1 MDVRVQEGQEL
12 RRYLSTGSVL
22 RRNPWLGHGFALI
35 AFGVALVLRFAL
47 QGELPPGFPYLTFFP
62 AVIITTF
69 LAGTRPGLVSALLS
83 GLAAWY
89 WFIPPFGLFEVNYNT
104 AIALAFYVF
113 IVGVDISIIDAMV
126 RATERLD
133 EERATSARLAEQHRT
148 LFAELQHRVAN
159 NMAFVAAL
167 LSLQKRKVAADPA
180 AAPQVFDEAVHR
192 LEVMAKLH
200 RKLHDPAALDKP
212 VGEYLRELCVELL
225 EAGGAKGVTC
235 LVEADDVRLDLS
247 RLTALS
253 LIINEVVTNSLKHA
267 FKGREGGTITLD
279 LKALEGG
286 RYALTIADDGPGMPA
301 KLPDK
306 SSLGLKIVQGLA
318 AQLDG
323 QVSTPSSKGAATRIE
338 FAS

>member
-1 MDVRVQEGQEL
+1 L

-22 RRNPWLGHGFALI
+22 RRNPWLGHGFGLA
-35 AFGVALVLRFAL
+35 AFGLALGLRFSL

-62 AVIITTF
+62 AVILTTF
-69 LAGTRPGLVSALLS
+69 LSGTRPGLACALLS
-83 GLAAWY
+83 GLASWY
-89 WFIPPFGLFEVNYNT
+89 WFVPPFASFAVNYNT

-113 IVGVDISIIDAMV
+113 IVGVDIAVIDAMV

-133 EERATSARLAEQHRT
+133 AERATSARLAEQHRT

-180 AAPQVFDEAVHR
+180 TAPQVFDEAVHR

-212 VGEYLRELCVELL
+212 VGEYLRQLCDQLL
-225 EAGGAKGVTC
+225 EAGGAKGVVC
-235 LVEADDVRLDLS
+235 LVDADDVRLDLS

-267 FKGREGGTITLD
+267 FKGREGGTITLA
-279 LKALEGG
+279 LKRLEGS
-286 RYALTIADDGPGMPA
+286 RYAMTVADDGPGMPSA
-301 KLPDK
+301 APGKA
-306 SSLGLKIVQGLA
+306 SLGLKIVQGLA

-323 QVSTPSSKGAATRIE
+323 QVSTPPANGAAIRVE
-338 FAS
+338 FAT

>member
-1 MDVRVQEGQEL
+1 L

-22 RRNPWLGHGFALI
+22 RRSAWLGHGFGLAAFRLAL
-35 AFGVALVLRFAL
+35 ALRFSL

-62 AVIITTF
+62 RGHPHHLPRRHA
-69 LAGTRPGLVSALLS
+69 PGLVCALLS
-83 GLAAWY
+83 GLASWY
-89 WFIPPFGLFEVNYNT
+89 WFVPPFASFAVNYNT

-113 IVGVDISIIDAMV
+113 IVGVDIFVIDAMV

-133 EERATSARLAEQHRT
+133 AERSTSARLAEQHRT

-180 AAPQVFDEAVHR
+180 TAPQVFDEAVHR

-212 VGEYLRELCVELL
+212 VGEYLRQLCDQLL
-225 EAGGAKGVTC
+225 EAGGAKGVVC
-235 LVEADDVRLDLS
+235 LVDADDVRLDLS

-267 FKGREGGTITLD
+267 FKGRAGGTIMLTL
-279 LKALEGG
+279 KRLEGS
-286 RYALTIADDGPGMPA
+286 RYAMTVADDGPGMPA
-301 KLPDK
+301 SAPGKA
-306 SSLGLKIVQGLA
+306 SLGLKIVQGLA

-323 QVSTPSSKGAATRIE
+323 QVSTPPAKAPRYGSSSTPDHLTE
-338 FAS
+338 PV